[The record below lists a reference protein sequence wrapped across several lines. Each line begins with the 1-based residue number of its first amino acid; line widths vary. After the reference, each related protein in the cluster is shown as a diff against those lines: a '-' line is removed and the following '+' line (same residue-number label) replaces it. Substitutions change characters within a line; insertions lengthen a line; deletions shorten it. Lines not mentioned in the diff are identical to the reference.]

1 MPSGTGNLAKL
12 DVLSVQTRCCLA
24 TATRC
29 CCLRRGLQRMVTC
42 SIWGSP
48 CLSTPCWCS
57 QCLSLTSNVAA
68 LPVDARMFSRCSQ
81 SITLCHGG
89 WVQGA
94 PGPQTQLGWSC
105 PRPGAEDACSLSIC
119 VTQSGFSPHKDRLA
133 LGFVLFLLT
142 HGRAQPPCWESWGS
156 LGSKK
161 RAWGDEDNG
170 PRSSLCPALVKPGTS
185 SSFSL
190 QHFLTRHWA
199 SLCLSAK
206 QRPYS
211 NPSSFFLTGASASIR
226 SRRGFPPAHSKPLC
240 LPLALV
246 PMFTQNSFFIFLSA
260 NCIEKIYCLK
270 PPYQASHRS
279 QVTEQPVDYLS
290 LIWYPPKLTP
300 VVAWRVKSSHR
311 ANMTT

>member
-1 MPSGTGNLAKL
+1 MPSGMGNLAKL
-12 DVLSVQTRCCLA
+12 DVLSGQTHCCLA

-29 CCLRRGLQRMVTC
+29 CCLRWGLQLMVTC

-57 QCLSLTSNVAA
+57 HCLSLTSNVAA
-68 LPVDARMFSRCSQ
+68 LPVDACMFSRCSQ

-133 LGFVLFLLT
+133 LGFVLFLPT

-161 RAWGDEDNG
+161 GRGVMRTRG
-170 PRSSLCPALVKPGTS
+170 PDPACALPWSSQAPVPLSLSSTFSPDTELLSASLLSSILTLIPAAS
-185 SSFSL
+185 SSQGLLHPSA
-190 QHFLTRHWA
+190 HAVA
-199 SLCLSAK
+199 SPLPTAS
-206 QRPYS
+206 P
-211 NPSSFFLTGASASIR
+211 SAS
-226 SRRGFPPAHSKPLC
+226 P
-240 LPLALV
+240 
-246 PMFTQNSFFIFLSA
+246 
-260 NCIEKIYCLK
+260 
-270 PPYQASHRS
+270 
-279 QVTEQPVDYLS
+279 
-290 LIWYPPKLTP
+290 
-300 VVAWRVKSSHR
+300 
-311 ANMTT
+311 